1 MDENSLT
8 ALAEGVRSSL
18 RYSNL
23 VNLSMPYLHPCLKC
37 VTTICRSAGI
47 AVSLSWVR
55 QSLEY
60 LSRKGPV
67 ANDVRSVAAQ
77 VYTLFLDSDLHEVA
91 SAEGILP
98 QNAQSIEFGMLSSSD
113 AIIVL
118 QVPSILELTSLVTIF
133 CSMLCVS
140 CCLILLS

>member
-18 RYSNL
+18 RYTNL
-23 VNLSMPYLHPCLKC
+23 VDLSMPHVYLCLKC
-37 VTTICRSAGI
+37 VATICRSAGI

-67 ANDVRSVAAQ
+67 TNDLRSVAAQ

-91 SAEGILP
+91 SPEGILT
-98 QNAQSIEFGMLSSSD
+98 QNAQSIEFGTLSSSD

-118 QVPSILELTSLVTIF
+118 QVPSIPELASPAQQESSAVRI
-133 CSMLCVS
+133 
-140 CCLILLS
+140 